1 MTAAAKDPDRI
12 AVHAAVIPAGAVAP
26 LRSHPYRPPS
36 PRGASCG
43 RNSTSPRSPPC
54 LSWPGRP
61 GRRGRCPSSGG
72 TAPQARRRRLG
83 PVRLLQV
90 CSAACAAFLLVW
102 ISFLGATL
110 PAQAVAHEWKLA
122 WVGLDVAEAAGLLVV
137 TWGARS
143 RRKMLL
149 PAASVTGTL
158 LVCDAWFDVILTW
171 GTSDGRWSVLSAVA
185 AELPL
190 AALLFAAAHQMTK
203 TTGRGAGRPD
213 VPGRACGRPASAP
226 AAGPAAA
233 GPHRWG
239 RSLPPRRVY
248 QACSRRCQGLRRIS
262 EPGRIRLLGA
272 PARLCLS
279 THPQRRGDL

>member
-36 PRGASCG
+36 PRGASCVW
-43 RNSTSPRSPPC
+43 NSTSPRSPPR
-54 LSWPGRP
+54 LSWRGRP

-190 AALLFAAAHQMTK
+190 AALLFAVAHQMTK
-203 TTGRGAGRPD
+203 TTVAELGARM
-213 VPGRACGRPASAP
+213 CL
-226 AAGPAAA
+226 AGPAAA
-233 GPHRWG
+233 RHQLPLLG
-239 RSLPPRRVY
+239 RPP
-248 QACSRRCQGLRRIS
+248 QARTAGAAASRRAAC
-262 EPGRIRLLGA
+262 IRLVLAAARGSEEFQSRGGLG
-272 PARLCLS
+272 C
-279 THPQRRGDL
+279 